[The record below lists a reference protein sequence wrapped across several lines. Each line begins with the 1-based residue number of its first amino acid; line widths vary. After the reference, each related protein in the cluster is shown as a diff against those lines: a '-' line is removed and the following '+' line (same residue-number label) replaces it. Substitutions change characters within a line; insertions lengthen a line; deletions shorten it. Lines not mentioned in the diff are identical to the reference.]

1 MSIYLLYAACGSIGG
16 FLGGLLG
23 LGGGIIFVPT
33 LFFIF
38 TIYGINSEHLMQS
51 AVSTSLACVVISS
64 LSAAIKHNKNNL
76 VNWNIFYKMLPGL
89 ILGSILGVTLITLLS
104 NEIIKIYYGILLILI
119 ATYLIFEKDRLVN
132 TSYIPKKFRFISTFS
147 FFTSAVSTMLG
158 IGGGTLTTPYFKYFG
173 ETMKRSIATAAACG
187 VPIALFGI
195 MITFLV
201 NMFLK
206 ISDNT
211 ILDFISFDAFVIM
224 SLSTLIFS
232 YLGADVAFKTN
243 TEILKNIFS
252 VTLFIT
258 GLTIL
263 VF

>member
-1 MSIYLLYAACGSIGG
+1 M
-16 FLGGLLG
+16 
-23 LGGGIIFVPT
+23 
-33 LFFIF
+33 
-38 TIYGINSEHLMQS
+38 
-51 AVSTSLACVVISS
+51 
-64 LSAAIKHNKNNL
+64 
-76 VNWNIFYKMLPGL
+76 
-89 ILGSILGVTLITLLS
+89 LGV
-104 NEIIKIYYGILLILI
+104 
-119 ATYLIFEKDRLVN
+119 
-132 TSYIPKKFRFISTFS
+132 
-147 FFTSAVSTMLG
+147 
-158 IGGGTLTTPYFKYFG
+158 GGGTLTTPYFKYFG